1 MRGWGAT
8 HWLSETAARSRTAAE
23 AVARRPSSC
32 GALPGAL
39 PRRLLRLAF
48 ACASREMTTA
58 AAAQVARLV
67 AAPTVCATSSH
78 DASDRLVNL
87 STLRV
92 GAATLSSSS
101 SASSSSS
108 SAPPHSPAVGTCGI
122 CAGFSSAR
130 FCAGLAAAAAAR
142 RVRSAV
148 CFSDEK
154 AKLARQYSPLS
165 PSLLPPYPSL
175 FSYSAA
181 IATSSSSRV
190 AAATGSGETSPPT
203 TGESFVSL
211 DELLQEVR
219 KRQKGRETYDGSCY
233 AILSRILRKKDGGE
247 KSVPYLSPEQ
257 FRNVL
262 AAYNEAQP
270 ITTTVKTM
278 TVSELKA
285 ALSSDDKPFVVDV
298 RSPEEYAQ
306 GVLNPPF
313 AVSNL
318 EFTAHYELNYSQST
332 GQGAGAPVVLC
343 YVHAKKHEPD
353 HIYDQES
360 EGLTNAISVAGG
372 TSGWIQEG
380 FPVKQPP
387 KDITV
392 QQLKDSLASP
402 NPPFVL
408 DVRSP
413 EEYKE
418 GWPKCKGC

>member
-211 DELLQEVR
+211 DELLQEIQELDPILFASGTSALV
-219 KRQKGRETYDGSCY
+219 KRRYIY
-233 AILSRILRKKDGGE
+233 GGE